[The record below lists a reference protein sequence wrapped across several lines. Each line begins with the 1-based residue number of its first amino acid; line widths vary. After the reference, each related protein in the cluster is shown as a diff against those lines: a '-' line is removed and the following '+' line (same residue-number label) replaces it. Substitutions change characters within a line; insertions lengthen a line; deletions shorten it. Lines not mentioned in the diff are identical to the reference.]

1 MIRPIDIILAM
12 ALLTNGVMANPLPEA
27 NATYAP
33 VDMAQV
39 RLGQLLFYDP
49 ILSGSKTVACATCHH
64 PKHATADGLSLGL
77 GDGAHGLGPKR
88 MIDPKNLPEQ
98 RVPRNAPALFN
109 LGAHEFT
116 TMFHDGRLEA
126 DPTRPSGI
134 RTPLG
139 TEMVQGF
146 ASVLSAQSMFPVL
159 SPDEMAGH
167 YTESDVARAVRQG
180 FLTGEDGAW
189 SLISAR
195 VADIKEYQSAFEQ
208 INGPGHSVTFTDISD
223 VIAEFIAFEWRADDS
238 PFDQYLRTGEPLP
251 KAAHLGMSLFY
262 GKAQCSTCHAGQF
275 QTDHD
280 FHAIALPQVG
290 PGKSARFETHA
301 RDEGRLR
308 VTGNPADA
316 YKFRTPSLRNI
327 AQTVPYG
334 HNGAYAT
341 LEAMIRHHLDPVAS
355 LKAYNVAQLVLPDLP
370 NSQDFRATYDPDEQA
385 AIAAANELS
394 PSNLSETEIIQI
406 VAFLNA
412 LSDTASLAG
421 KLGVPQ
427 TVPSGLP
434 VDQ

>member
-195 VADIKEYQSAFEQ
+195 VAGIKEYQSAFEQ
-208 INGPGHSVTFTDISD
+208 INGPGHRVTFTDISD

-251 KAAHLGMSLFY
+251 KAAHSGMSLFY

-327 AQTVPYG
+327 AQTAPYG

-370 NSQDFRATYDPDEQA
+370 NSQDFRATLDPDEQA

-427 TVPSGLP
+427 TVPSGLS

>member
-238 PFDQYLRTGEPLP
+238 PFDQYLRTGQPLP
-251 KAAHLGMSLFY
+251 KAAYLGMSLFY

-327 AQTVPYG
+327 AQTAPYG

-370 NSQDFRATYDPDEQA
+370 NSQDFRATLDPDEQA

-427 TVPSGLP
+427 TVPSGLS

>member
-195 VADIKEYQSAFEQ
+195 VAGIKEYQSAFEQ

-251 KAAHLGMSLFY
+251 KAANLGMSLFY

-327 AQTVPYG
+327 AQTAPYG

-370 NSQDFRATYDPDEQA
+370 NSQDFRATHDPDEQA

-412 LSDTASLAG
+412 LSDAASLAG

-427 TVPSGLP
+427 TVPSGLS

>member
-12 ALLTNGVMANPLPEA
+12 ALLTNGVMANPLPKA

-139 TEMVQGF
+139 TERVQGF

-251 KAAHLGMSLFY
+251 KAAHSGMSLFY

-290 PGKSARFETHA
+290 PGKSARSETHA

-308 VTGNPADA
+308 VTGNPADS

-327 AQTVPYG
+327 AQTAPYG

-370 NSQDFRATYDPDEQA
+370 NSQDFRATQDPDEQA

>member
-88 MIDPKNLPEQ
+88 MIDHKNLPEQ

-195 VADIKEYQSAFEQ
+195 VAGIKEYQSAFEQ

-251 KAAHLGMSLFY
+251 KAANLGMSLFY

-327 AQTVPYG
+327 AQTAPYG

-370 NSQDFRATYDPDEQA
+370 NSQDFRATHDPDEQA

-394 PSNLSETEIIQI
+394 PSNLSEMEIIQI

>member
-1 MIRPIDIILAM
+1 MIRPIDIIFAM

-251 KAAHLGMSLFY
+251 KAANLGMSLFY

-327 AQTVPYG
+327 AQTAPYG

-370 NSQDFRATYDPDEQA
+370 NSQDFRATHDPDEQA

-421 KLGVPQ
+421 KLGVPP

>member
-88 MIDPKNLPEQ
+88 RIDPKNLPEQ

-139 TEMVQGF
+139 TEMAQGF

-251 KAAHLGMSLFY
+251 KAANLGMSLFY

-327 AQTVPYG
+327 AQTAPYG

-370 NSQDFRATYDPDEQA
+370 NSQDFRATHDPDEQA

-394 PSNLSETEIIQI
+394 PSNLSEMEIIQI

>member
-12 ALLTNGVMANPLPEA
+12 ALLTNGVMANPLPKA

-251 KAAHLGMSLFY
+251 KAANLGMSLFY

-327 AQTVPYG
+327 AQTAPYG

-370 NSQDFRATYDPDEQA
+370 NSQDFRATLDPDEQA

-427 TVPSGLP
+427 TVPSGLS

>member
-12 ALLTNGVMANPLPEA
+12 ALLTNGVMANPLPKA

-251 KAAHLGMSLFY
+251 KAAHSGMSLFY

-327 AQTVPYG
+327 AQTAPYG

-370 NSQDFRATYDPDEQA
+370 NSQDFRATQDPDEQA

>member
-195 VADIKEYQSAFEQ
+195 VAGIKEYQSAFEQ

-251 KAAHLGMSLFY
+251 KAAHSGMSLFY

-327 AQTVPYG
+327 AQTAPYG

-370 NSQDFRATYDPDEQA
+370 NSQDFRATLDPDEQA

-421 KLGVPQ
+421 KLGVPP

>member
-327 AQTVPYG
+327 AQTAPYG

-370 NSQDFRATYDPDEQA
+370 NSQDFRATLDPDEQA

>member
-1 MIRPIDIILAM
+1 MIHQLRLALAM
-12 ALLTNGVMANPLPEA
+12 TLLTTSVMASPLPKA

-33 VDMAQV
+33 VDMEQV

-49 ILSGSKTVACATCHH
+49 ILSGGKTVACATCHH

-88 MIDPKNLPEQ
+88 VIDTKNMPEQ

-139 TEMVQGF
+139 AEMVGGF

-180 FLTGEDGAW
+180 FLTGKDGAW

-195 VADIKEYQSAFEQ
+195 VAGIATYQIAFEQ
-208 INGPGHSVTFTDISD
+208 INSPGHHVTFTDISD
-223 VIAEFIAFEWRADDS
+223 VIAEFIAFEWRADNS
-238 PFDQYLRTGEPLP
+238 PFDQYLRNMTALPEP
-251 KAAHLGMSLFY
+251 ADLGMKLFY
-262 GKAQCSTCHAGQF
+262 GKAQCSSCHAGQF

-327 AQTVPYG
+327 AQTAPYG

-341 LEAMIRHHLDPVAS
+341 LEAIVAHHLNPIAA
-355 LKAYNVAQLVLPDLP
+355 LKAYDVTQLVMPNLP
-370 NSQDFRATYDPDEQA
+370 NSQDFRATHDSLEQA
-385 AIAAANELS
+385 AIAAANELP
-394 PSNLSETEIIQI
+394 PSNLSTTEITQI

-412 LSDTASLAG
+412 LSDTDSLSG
-421 KLGVPQ
+421 RLGVPRS
-427 TVPSGLP
+427 VPSGLP

>member
-88 MIDPKNLPEQ
+88 MIDSKNLPEQ

-251 KAAHLGMSLFY
+251 KAANLGMSLFY

-327 AQTVPYG
+327 AQTAPYG

-370 NSQDFRATYDPDEQA
+370 NSQDFRATHDPDEQA

-394 PSNLSETEIIQI
+394 PSNLSEMEIIQI

>member
-251 KAAHLGMSLFY
+251 KAANLGMSLFY

-308 VTGNPADA
+308 VTGNPADS

-327 AQTVPYG
+327 AQTAPYG

-355 LKAYNVAQLVLPDLP
+355 LKAYNVAQLVLPNLP
-370 NSQDFRATYDPDEQA
+370 NSQDFRATHDPDEQA

>member
-251 KAAHLGMSLFY
+251 KAAYLGMSLFY

-327 AQTVPYG
+327 AQTAPYG

-370 NSQDFRATYDPDEQA
+370 NSQDFRATLDPDEQA

-427 TVPSGLP
+427 TVPSGLS

>member
-1 MIRPIDIILAM
+1 M
-12 ALLTNGVMANPLPEA
+12 
-27 NATYAP
+27 
-33 VDMAQV
+33 
-39 RLGQLLFYDP
+39 
-49 ILSGSKTVACATCHH
+49 
-64 PKHATADGLSLGL
+64 
-77 GDGAHGLGPKR
+77 
-88 MIDPKNLPEQ
+88 
-98 RVPRNAPALFN
+98 
-109 LGAHEFT
+109 
-116 TMFHDGRLEA
+116 
-126 DPTRPSGI
+126 
-134 RTPLG
+134 
-139 TEMVQGF
+139 
-146 ASVLSAQSMFPVL
+146 
-159 SPDEMAGH
+159 
-167 YTESDVARAVRQG
+167 
-180 FLTGEDGAW
+180 
-189 SLISAR
+189 
-195 VADIKEYQSAFEQ
+195 
-208 INGPGHSVTFTDISD
+208 TFTDISD

-251 KAAHLGMSLFY
+251 KAANLGMSLFY

-327 AQTVPYG
+327 AQTAPYG

-355 LKAYNVAQLVLPDLP
+355 LKAYNVAQLVLPNLP
-370 NSQDFRATYDPDEQA
+370 NSQDFRATHDPDEQA

-394 PSNLSETEIIQI
+394 PSNLSETEIMQI

-427 TVPSGLP
+427 TVPSGLS

>member
-251 KAAHLGMSLFY
+251 KAANLGMSLFY

-327 AQTVPYG
+327 AQTAPYG

-355 LKAYNVAQLVLPDLP
+355 LKAYNAAQLVLPDLQ
-370 NSQDFRATYDPDEQA
+370 NSQDFRATHDPDEQA

>member
-1 MIRPIDIILAM
+1 MIRPIDIIFAM
-12 ALLTNGVMANPLPEA
+12 TLLTNGVMANPLPEA

-88 MIDPKNLPEQ
+88 MIDPQNLPEQ

-195 VADIKEYQSAFEQ
+195 VAGIKEYQSAFEQ

-251 KAAHLGMSLFY
+251 KAANLGMSLFY
-262 GKAQCSTCHAGQF
+262 GKAQCSNCHAGQF

-327 AQTVPYG
+327 AQTAPYG

-370 NSQDFRATYDPDEQA
+370 NSQDFRATHDPDEQA

-421 KLGVPQ
+421 KLGVPR

>member
-1 MIRPIDIILAM
+1 M
-12 ALLTNGVMANPLPEA
+12 ASPLPEA

-39 RLGQLLFYDP
+39 HLGQLLFYDP

-77 GDGAHGLGPKR
+77 GDGAHGLGLER
-88 MIDPKNLPEQ
+88 VIDPENLPEQ

-139 TEMVQGF
+139 AEMVQGF

-167 YTESDVARAVRQG
+167 YTENDVARAVRQG
-180 FLTGEDGAW
+180 FLTGENGAW
-189 SLISAR
+189 ALISAR
-195 VADIKEYQSAFEQ
+195 VAAIAEYQSAFEQ
-208 INGPGHSVTFTDISD
+208 INGPGHRVTFTDISD
-223 VIAEFIAFEWRADDS
+223 VIAEFIAFEWRADNS
-238 PFDQYLRTGEPLP
+238 PFDQYLRNGNTLP
-251 KAAHLGMSLFY
+251 KAAHLGMELFY
-262 GKAQCSTCHAGQF
+262 GKAQCSGCHAGQF
-275 QTDHD
+275 QTDHN
-280 FHAIALPQVG
+280 FHAIALPQIG

-316 YKFRTPSLRNI
+316 YKFRTPSLRNV
-327 AQTVPYG
+327 AQTAPYG
-334 HNGAYAT
+334 HNGTYGT
-341 LEAMIRHHLDPVAS
+341 LKAIIRHHLDPVAS
-355 LKAYNVAQLVLPDLP
+355 LKAYDVTQLVLPNLP
-370 NSQDFRATYDPDEQA
+370 NSQDFRATRDPYQQA
-385 AIAAANELS
+385 AIAAANELP
-394 PSNLSETEIIQI
+394 PSDMSETEITQI

-412 LSDTASLAG
+412 LSDTASLSG
-421 KLGVPQ
+421 QLGVPRS
-427 TVPSGLP
+427 VPSGLP

>member
-195 VADIKEYQSAFEQ
+195 VAGIKEYQSAFEQ

-251 KAAHLGMSLFY
+251 KAANLGMSLFY

-308 VTGNPADA
+308 VTGNPADS

-327 AQTVPYG
+327 AQTAPYG

-370 NSQDFRATYDPDEQA
+370 NSQDFRATHDPDEQA

>member
-251 KAAHLGMSLFY
+251 KAAHSGMSLFY

-327 AQTVPYG
+327 AQTAPYG

-355 LKAYNVAQLVLPDLP
+355 LKAYDVTQLVLPDLP
-370 NSQDFRATYDPDEQA
+370 NSQDYIATLDPDEQA

-412 LSDTASLAG
+412 LSDTASFAG

-427 TVPSGLP
+427 TVPSGLS

>member
-146 ASVLSAQSMFPVL
+146 SSVLSAQSMFPVL

-308 VTGNPADA
+308 VTGNPADS

-327 AQTVPYG
+327 AQTAPYG

-370 NSQDFRATYDPDEQA
+370 NSQDFRATHDPDEQA

>member
-189 SLISAR
+189 SLISTR

-251 KAAHLGMSLFY
+251 KAANLGMSLFY

-327 AQTVPYG
+327 AQTAPYG

-370 NSQDFRATYDPDEQA
+370 NSQDFRATHDPDEQA

-394 PSNLSETEIIQI
+394 PSNLNETEIIQI

>member
-180 FLTGEDGAW
+180 FLTGEDGA
-189 SLISAR
+189 
-195 VADIKEYQSAFEQ
+195 
-208 INGPGHSVTFTDISD
+208 
-223 VIAEFIAFEWRADDS
+223 EFIAFEWRADDS

-327 AQTVPYG
+327 AQTAPYG

-355 LKAYNVAQLVLPDLP
+355 LKSYNVAQLVLPDLP
-370 NSQDFRATYDPDEQA
+370 NSQDFRATHDPDEQA

-394 PSNLSETEIIQI
+394 PSNLSETEIMQI

>member
-208 INGPGHSVTFTDISD
+208 INGPGHRVTFTDISD

-327 AQTVPYG
+327 AQTAPYG

>member
-12 ALLTNGVMANPLPEA
+12 ALLTNGVMANPLPKA

-208 INGPGHSVTFTDISD
+208 INGPGHRVTFTDISD

-251 KAAHLGMSLFY
+251 KAAHSGMSLFY

-327 AQTVPYG
+327 AQTAPYG

-370 NSQDFRATYDPDEQA
+370 NSQDFRATQDPDEQA

-427 TVPSGLP
+427 TVPSGLS

>member
-12 ALLTNGVMANPLPEA
+12 ALLTNGVMANPLPKA

-251 KAAHLGMSLFY
+251 KAAHSGMSLFY

-308 VTGNPADA
+308 VTGNPADS

-327 AQTVPYG
+327 AQTAPYG

-370 NSQDFRATYDPDEQA
+370 NSQDFRATQDPDEQA

>member
-12 ALLTNGVMANPLPEA
+12 ALLTNGVMANPLPKA

-251 KAAHLGMSLFY
+251 KAANLGMSLFY

-327 AQTVPYG
+327 AQTAPYG

-370 NSQDFRATYDPDEQA
+370 NSQDFRATLDPDEQA

>member
-327 AQTVPYG
+327 AQTAPYG

-370 NSQDFRATYDPDEQA
+370 NSQDFRATLDPDEQA

-427 TVPSGLP
+427 TVPSGLS

>member
-208 INGPGHSVTFTDISD
+208 INGPGHRVTFTDISD

-251 KAAHLGMSLFY
+251 KAANLGMSLFY

-308 VTGNPADA
+308 VTGNPADS

-327 AQTVPYG
+327 AQTAPYG

-370 NSQDFRATYDPDEQA
+370 NSQDFRATLDPDEQA

-427 TVPSGLP
+427 TVPSGLS